1 MMRRIGLLWVLLG
14 GLLGL
19 PGAPALAADA
29 GGAIVIGITAEYG
42 QQGSHT
48 GQSIEKGILLA
59 IDEINAAGGV
69 LGGRKLALERK
80 DDRGVPARGV
90 ENFSEFAANPAV
102 VGVFCGRYSPV
113 ALEVAPV
120 ANRLGLL
127 LLDPWAAADGITRH
141 PAPSYVF
148 RLSLIDSWAIGAMIE
163 HASKKGLRRFALFVP
178 NNAWG
183 RSSEQAA
190 QRYVSRRPELKYET
204 TWYNWGDTNFSEKL
218 GAAVQ
223 QGVQGLLLVSN
234 EAEGAFIV
242 QQMAALPKNKRLPI
256 ISHWGVTGGDF
267 VAAVGDAL
275 WDVDFVVVQSFTFN
289 GPQNAR
295 TKAVASGVK
304 RLFGQEANEL
314 RAQVG
319 FAHAY
324 DFTHLLALA
333 IRKAGSADR
342 AKVREALEHLGTYD
356 GLLRRYQRPFA
367 AGQHEAL
374 DARAAFLAR
383 FEKDGSMRAVR
394 GN

>member
-1 MMRRIGLLWVLLG
+1 MMRRIQLLLIFV
-14 GLLGL
+14 LGL
-19 PGAPALAADA
+19 FAATAQAADP
-29 GGAIVIGITAEYG
+29 GGAIVIGVTAEYG

-59 IDEINAAGGV
+59 IDEINAAGGL

-90 ENFSEFAANPAV
+90 DNFTEFAANPAV

-113 ALEVAPV
+113 ALELGPV
-120 ANRLGLL
+120 ANRLGLSL
-127 LLDPWAAADGITRH
+127 LVPWAAADGVTRY
-141 PAPSYVF
+141 PDPNYVF
-148 RLSLIDSWAIGAMIE
+148 RVSLTDSWAINAMLY
-163 HASKKGLRRFALFVP
+163 HADRKRFRHLALFVP

-183 RSSEQAA
+183 RSSERAMQA
-190 QRYVSRRPELKYET
+190 YVRHHPELRYDT
-204 TWYNWGDTNFSEKL
+204 TWYNWGDTEFSEKI

-223 QGVQGLLLVSN
+223 QGAQALVLVSN

-242 QQMAALPKNKRLPI
+242 QRMATLPKEKRLPI
-256 ISHWGVTGGDF
+256 ISHWGVAGGDF
-267 VAAVGDAL
+267 VAAAGSAL

-289 GPQNAR
+289 GPRNAR
-295 TKAVASGVK
+295 TKAVAGGVK

-342 AKVREALEHLGTYD
+342 AAVRKALENLGAYD

-374 DARAAFLAR
+374 DARQAFIAR
-383 FEKDGSMRAVR
+383 FDQDGSMRAVAR
-394 GN
+394 D

>member
-1 MMRRIGLLWVLLG
+1 MRRIQLLLIFV
-14 GLLGL
+14 LGL
-19 PGAPALAADA
+19 FAATAQAADP
-29 GGAIVIGITAEYG
+29 GGAIVIGVTAEYG

-59 IDEINAAGGV
+59 IDEINAAGGL

-90 ENFSEFAANPAV
+90 DNFTEFAANPAV

-113 ALEVAPV
+113 ALELGPV
-120 ANRLGLL
+120 ANRLGLSL
-127 LLDPWAAADGITRH
+127 LVPWAAADGVTRY
-141 PAPSYVF
+141 PDPNYVF
-148 RLSLIDSWAIGAMIE
+148 RVSLTDSWAINAMLD
-163 HASKKGLRRFALFVP
+163 HADRKRFRHLALFVP

-183 RSSEQAA
+183 RSSERAMQA
-190 QRYVSRRPELKYET
+190 YVRNHPELRYDT
-204 TWYNWGDTNFSEKL
+204 TWYNWGDTEFSEKI

-223 QGVQGLLLVSN
+223 QGAQALVLVSN

-242 QQMAALPKNKRLPI
+242 QRMATLPKEKRLPI
-256 ISHWGVTGGDF
+256 ISHWGVAGGDF
-267 VAAVGDAL
+267 VAAAGSAL

-289 GPQNAR
+289 GPRNAR
-295 TKAVASGVK
+295 TKAVAGGVK

-342 AKVREALEHLGTYD
+342 AAVRKALENLGAYD

-374 DARAAFLAR
+374 DARQAFIAR
-383 FEKDGSMRAVR
+383 FDQDGSMRAVAR
-394 GN
+394 D